1 MTDAELRG
9 KLLKHFYDLRD
20 KNGGWV
26 PVTEII
32 VAPHLVTR
40 EAIANACQHLADAG
54 LVQWELFTP
63 VLKQYALGKAKI
75 TGSGIDVATGS
86 RTSALDIRFPEAE
99 SLAAPITTAVVKEPE
114 RINLREGFAVDLDE
128 KIALLTRFRDGLT
141 AHHKSG
147 GAALREWLN
156 GNVVWVRKEIV
167 EAKCFH
173 TLTIT
178 PPPITGG
185 PIFQSID
192 PFNYMF
198 DPPYGRSV
206 VPNICDMI
214 DKTIGLLRNPVEAA
228 QTVPSPSDGIELGT
242 AFIAM
247 PIDEN
252 DHQLIDV
259 LEAIKESASK
269 CGITADRVDEVESN
283 DRITD
288 RILEYIRKAE
298 FVIVDLTN
306 ERPNVFFEAGF
317 AQGIGKI
324 PIYLARHG
332 TKIHFDLKD
341 YPIIQFRSMKELK
354 EKLAKRLNALIKER
368 IMS

>member
-1 MTDAELRG
+1 MGA
-9 KLLKHFYDLRD
+9 FS
-20 KNGGWV
+20 
-26 PVTEII
+26 P
-32 VAPHLVTR
+32 
-40 EAIANACQHLADAG
+40 
-54 LVQWELFTP
+54 P
-63 VLKQYALGKAKI
+63 VLEQYALGKAKI
-75 TGSGIDVATGS
+75 TGSGIDFVAGS
-86 RTSALDIRFPEAE
+86 RRSTLDVRFPEAE
-99 SLAAPITTAVVKEPE
+99 PITTAVVKEPE

-156 GNVVWVRKEIV
+156 GNVVWVRKEII

-341 YPIIQFRSMKELK
+341 YPIIQFRNMKELK

>member
-1 MTDAELRG
+1 MSHSCAAMQICPKWPKQSTLSIA
-9 KLLKHFYDLRD
+9 LLDTARSKSHKGTPNRL
-20 KNGGWV
+20 
-26 PVTEII
+26 ISI
-32 VAPHLVTR
+32 R
-40 EAIANACQHLADAG
+40 EG
-54 LVQWELFTP
+54 LV
-63 VLKQYALGKAKI
+63 
-75 TGSGIDVATGS
+75 
-86 RTSALDIRFPEAE
+86 
-99 SLAAPITTAVVKEPE
+99 
-114 RINLREGFAVDLDE
+114 VDLDE
-128 KIALLTRFRDGLT
+128 KIALLTRFRDGLS
-141 AHHKSG
+141 AHRKSG

-156 GNVVWVRKEIV
+156 RNVASVRKEVI
-167 EAKCFH
+167 EANCFH

-178 PPPITGG
+178 PPPITITPPPITGG
-185 PIFQSID
+185 LIFKNID

-198 DPPYGRSV
+198 DPPYGTSV

-214 DKTIGLLRNPVEAA
+214 EKTIGLLRNPVEAA
-228 QTVPSPSDGIELGT
+228 QTGASPNEGIEFGT

-288 RILEYIRKAE
+288 RILESIRKAE

-317 AQGIGKI
+317 AHGIEKI

-341 YPIIQFRSMKELK
+341 YPIIQFRSM
-354 EKLAKRLNALIKER
+354 R
-368 IMS
+368 S